1 MNMFLPWTEKY
12 RPKTLDEVIGQE
24 AIVKVLKKFVETK
37 ELPNMLFAGPPG
49 VGKTTTAIALAH
61 ELYKDDV
68 KGNFLELNASDER
81 GIDVVRGKIKD
92 FARSLSLSNVPFK
105 IIFLDEADAL
115 TPDAQHA
122 LRRTMEKYSSITRF
136 ILSCNYSSKII
147 EPLQSRVSVFRF
159 SPLTKQDV
167 ITLIK
172 RVEQAEGLSIDE
184 DVYDLIY
191 YLSEGDMRRVL
202 NIMQGSAVFGTHIT
216 REIVLKITSRAE
228 PEKVRT
234 MMEQALNG
242 EFKQARDTLNE
253 LFINYGM
260 SGEDIITQMFK
271 EVDNLN
277 VSERIK
283 VIIMDKI
290 GEYDFRM
297 VEGANERIQ
306 LEALLAYLALLG
318 ERLKKA

>member
-1 MNMFLPWTEKY
+1 
-12 RPKTLDEVIGQE
+12 
-24 AIVKVLKKFVETK
+24 
-37 ELPNMLFAGPPG
+37 
-49 VGKTTTAIALAH
+49 LAH

>member
-1 MNMFLPWTEKY
+1 MFLPWTEKY

>member
-1 MNMFLPWTEKY
+1 
-12 RPKTLDEVIGQE
+12 
-24 AIVKVLKKFVETK
+24 
-37 ELPNMLFAGPPG
+37 
-49 VGKTTTAIALAH
+49 
-61 ELYKDDV
+61 
-68 KGNFLELNASDER
+68 
-81 GIDVVRGKIKD
+81 
-92 FARSLSLSNVPFK
+92 
-105 IIFLDEADAL
+105 
-115 TPDAQHA
+115 
-122 LRRTMEKYSSITRF
+122 
-136 ILSCNYSSKII
+136 
-147 EPLQSRVSVFRF
+147 
-159 SPLTKQDV
+159 
-167 ITLIK
+167 
-172 RVEQAEGLSIDE
+172 
-184 DVYDLIY
+184 
-191 YLSEGDMRRVL
+191 
-202 NIMQGSAVFGTHIT
+202 
-216 REIVLKITSRAE
+216 
-228 PEKVRT
+228 
-234 MMEQALNG
+234 MEQALNG